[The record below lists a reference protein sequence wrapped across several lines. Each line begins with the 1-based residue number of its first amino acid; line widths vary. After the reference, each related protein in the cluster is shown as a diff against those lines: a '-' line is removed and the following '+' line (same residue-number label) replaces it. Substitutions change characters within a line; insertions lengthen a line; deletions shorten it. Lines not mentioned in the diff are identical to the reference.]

1 MPVVLKIDWRRKV
14 VYSAFYGK
22 VNDGE
27 VAGHHSAIASDPDF
41 RAHFNEIVDFTSVT
55 DLELSESTLA
65 TMASSPS
72 LFHES
77 VLHIVVAPA
86 EMMFKLAS
94 KYKAFARSSR
104 PNFHVV
110 RNRDEAYQILADA
123 AATSGP
129 KNLSA
134 DYTDSTDSH

>member
-1 MPVVLKIDWRRKV
+1 VPKNWCIPHLF
-14 VYSAFYGK
+14 A
-22 VNDGE
+22 
-27 VAGHHSAIASDPDF
+27 AGRCLCSDSKPGCIHDS
-41 RAHFNEIVDFTSVT
+41 DQG
-55 DLELSESTLA
+55 
-65 TMASSPS
+65 MASNPS

-94 KYKAFARSSR
+94 KYKAFARVSR

-110 RNRDEAYQILADA
+110 RNRDEAYQILAEA

-129 KNLSA
+129 KNLTA